1 MLTHHK
7 EQKLRLLPKLELEHI
22 TPFSKM
28 SVDMAAQV
36 SQIVVVLIASMSA
49 FMIVTYVTLSESVS
63 KAVVH
68 ACGDEATETAHFGG
82 QVFLLLM
89 WSNVHNFSH
98 GVKSFEEFSTSLH
111 LW

>member
-28 SVDMAAQV
+28 SVDLAAQV

-68 ACGDEATETAHFGG
+68 ACGDEATESAHFGG
-82 QVFLLLM
+82 QVCCC
-89 WSNVHNFSH
+89 
-98 GVKSFEEFSTSLH
+98 
-111 LW
+111 